1 MNALNNM
8 MKMTVFQ
15 LAYDSLASG
24 HDDTSKFDYGLL
36 TGFISA
42 AYNYGKI
49 STEEYE
55 ELNCIIDRLFD
66 LYL

>member
-1 MNALNNM
+1 MIALNNM

-36 TGFISA
+36 TGLVLA
-42 AYNYGKI
+42 AYNYGK
-49 STEEYE
+49 Y
-55 ELNCIIDRLFD
+55 
-66 LYL
+66 YW